1 MQQRTRA
8 YRRHKRNV
16 KKHRVSR
23 YGQANYYGRDCR
35 PQTDPGILGRVAT
48 TPAGCGC
55 WMCANA
61 RQVFGV
67 PFNETRRKLRF
78 TGGE

>member
-8 YRRHKRNV
+8 YRRYKRSV
-16 KKHRVSR
+16 KKQRVSR
-23 YGQANYYGRDCR
+23 YGQAAYYYRDHQ
-35 PQTDPGILGRVAT
+35 PQTDKRVVGKVAT

-67 PFNETRRKLRF
+67 PFSETRRKLRF